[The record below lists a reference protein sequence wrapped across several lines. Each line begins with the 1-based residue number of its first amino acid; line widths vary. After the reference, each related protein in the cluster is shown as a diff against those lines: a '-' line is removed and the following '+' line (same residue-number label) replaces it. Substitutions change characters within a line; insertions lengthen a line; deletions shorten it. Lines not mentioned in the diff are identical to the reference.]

1 MGKGEEKKEKAKKAE
16 GKIRYIKKF
25 KHGKFRDFLESKKFK
40 RANTYRLVKFF
51 YAGGLF
57 IDGAKPIVNRIIQ

>member
-25 KHGKFRDFLESKKFK
+25 KHGKFS
-40 RANTYRLVKFF
+40 V
-51 YAGGLF
+51 
-57 IDGAKPIVNRIIQ
+57 PIFVNLKVT